1 VTFSRFHTAVKNR
14 TLRLYLIYLLVYNL
28 LEASIAGKLNIIGLV
43 VKPRTSIK
51 FSNANDVFALY
62 GLYYTKD

>member
-1 VTFSRFHTAVKNR
+1 
-14 TLRLYLIYLLVYNL
+14 VYNL